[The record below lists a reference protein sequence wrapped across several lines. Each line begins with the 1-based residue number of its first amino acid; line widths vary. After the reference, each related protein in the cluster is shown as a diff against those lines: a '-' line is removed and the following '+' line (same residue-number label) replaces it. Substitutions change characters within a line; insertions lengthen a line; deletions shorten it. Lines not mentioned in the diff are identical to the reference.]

1 MREGFGKK
9 NVDVKK
15 DMELNERRER
25 RDRGM
30 NEEREGDGKKEKR
43 DMENQ
48 KL

>member
-1 MREGFGKK
+1 M
-9 NVDVKK
+9 
-15 DMELNERRER
+15 NERRER

-43 DMENQ
+43 DMKNQ